1 MVCGARV
8 VSCVSVV
15 VTGSVVVVMKPYM
28 LLCGLY
34 VACFGDFWSEWLNF

>member
-8 VSCVSVV
+8 VNGVSVV
-15 VTGSVVVVMKPYM
+15 VAGSVVVVMKPKM

-34 VACFGDFWSEWLNF
+34 VATFDKF